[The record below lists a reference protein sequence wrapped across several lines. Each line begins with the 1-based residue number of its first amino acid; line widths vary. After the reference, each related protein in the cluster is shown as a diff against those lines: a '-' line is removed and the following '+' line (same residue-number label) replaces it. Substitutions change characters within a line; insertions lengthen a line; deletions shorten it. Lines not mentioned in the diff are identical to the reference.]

1 MASRCIALALMVLCM
16 AEPRLAR
23 ATESGDTDTPSA
35 KESAPTGNTDGS
47 RVPVHFA
54 TAEPGVTVYSRSVP
68 PERLAGEDRP
78 GERPEF
84 EALCEAPCD
93 AALDPT
99 VHEFALAPAGSAPIP
114 ATPAFEIRGDTRF
127 RADVISHASER
138 TTGWWILGALGTA
151 GATSTTIG
159 LLQTCVDDQS
169 CQEWTSLAIWSGI
182 AAMTAGV
189 LIGIPKITKSDEA
202 RLTLVPGTAPLP
214 GPAGAEH
221 PRAERTTFVAAGATF
236 AGHF

>member
-1 MASRCIALALMVLCM
+1 VASRGAALALLALGMV
-16 AEPRLAR
+16 EPRLAR
-23 ATESGDTDTPSA
+23 ATESGETA
-35 KESAPTGNTDGS
+35 

-54 TAEPGVTVYSRSVP
+54 TPEPGVTVYARSVP

-78 GERPEF
+78 SERPEF
-84 EALCEAPCD
+84 AALCEAPCD
-93 AALDPT
+93 VTLDPA

-114 ATPAFEIRGDTRF
+114 ATPAFELRGDTSF
-127 RADVISHASER
+127 RADVISHASTR
-138 TTGWWILGALGTA
+138 TTGWWILGVLGTA

-189 LIGIPKITKSDEA
+189 LIGVPKITKSDEA
-202 RLTLVPGTAPLP
+202 TLTLLPGTAPLP
-214 GPAGAEH
+214 SPAGADRPE
-221 PRAERTTFVAAGATF
+221 ADRTTFVAAGATF
-236 AGHF
+236 IGNF

>member
-1 MASRCIALALMVLCM
+1 VGSRRAALALFVLGM
-16 AEPRLAR
+16 AEPRVAR
-23 ATESGDTDTPSA
+23 ATE
-35 KESAPTGNTDGS
+35 TGETA

-54 TAEPGVTVYSRSVP
+54 TTAPGVTIYSRSVP
-68 PERLAGEDRP
+68 PERLAGE
-78 GERPEF
+78 ERPSQRAEF
-84 EALCEAPCD
+84 TALCEAPCD
-93 AALDPT
+93 ATLDPT

-114 ATPAFEIRGDTRF
+114 AKPAFELRGDARF
-127 RADVISHASER
+127 RADVISHASTR

-189 LIGIPKITKSDEA
+189 LIGVPKIVKSDEA
-202 RLTLVPGTAPLP
+202 TLTLVPATVPP
-214 GPAGAEH
+214 PNPAGARF
-221 PRAERTTFVAAGATF
+221 PGAERGPLFTAGATLVGSF
-236 AGHF
+236 

>member
-1 MASRCIALALMVLCM
+1 VASRGAALALVVLGV
-16 AEPRLAR
+16 AEPRLAW
-23 ATESGDTDTPSA
+23 ATESVPA
-35 KESAPTGNTDGS
+35 A

-78 GERPEF
+78 SERTEF

-93 AALDPT
+93 ATLDPT

-114 ATPAFEIRGDTRF
+114 ATPAFELHGDARF
-127 RADVISHASER
+127 RADVISHASTR
-138 TTGWWILGALGTA
+138 TTGWWILGILGTA

-189 LIGIPKITKSDEA
+189 LVGVPKITKSDEA
-202 RLTLVPGTAPLP
+202 KLTLLPGTAPLP
-214 GPAGAEH
+214 SPAGAELRELD
-221 PRAERTTFVAAGATF
+221 RASFVAAGATF
-236 AGHF
+236 AGNF